1 MPKVSVNILTKN
13 RKNQLAKAIESVLKQ
28 SFTNWQI
35 VIVNDGSTDSTAQYL
50 DILFSNIE
58 IRNKIKIINHEAS
71 LGITQSRQ
79 EALLAST
86 GEYVVILDDDDE
98 WIDLEKLAK
107 QIKYLDNNPEVVL
120 VGGGVQ
126 ISNSEFLI
134 SKQISNPKSQTTKF
148 RPKSDAQIRSWMLIK
163 NPFFTSTV
171 MFKREA
177 ALRAGG
183 FKKDE
188 TDLAEDYDLWLR
200 MGKLGKMFNFKEP
213 FTLYAK
219 TQYNKAKFKL
229 FLSKQIK
236 LVSKYKKDYSN
247 YWLAYLFLKLRLFL

>member
-13 RKNQLAKAIESVLKQ
+13 RKDLLQKAIESVLNQ

-58 IRNKIKIINHEAS
+58 LRNKLKIINHEAS

-79 EALLAST
+79 EALLASA

-98 WIDLEKLAK
+98 WIDSEKLAK

-120 VGGGVQ
+120 VGGG
-126 ISNSEFLI
+126 IKIELGIKNYELRM
-134 SKQISNPKSQTTKF
+134 
-148 RPKSDAQIRSWMLIK
+148 RPETDSQIRNWMLIK

-200 MGKLGKMFNFKEP
+200 MGNLGKMYNFTEP

-219 TQYNKAKFKL
+219 SQYNKAKFKL